1 MPFAKPRNDDFVR
14 SPISASRFIPHRCG
28 VRSCTKPSN
37 KNACKANVLGN
48 ADGVAILVAI
58 GVVAVLLTAGLALN
72 QRIRGS
78 VVEAA
83 LARDDLVLSEM
94 AASGI
99 HAAEV
104 MLLNDRKENQT
115 DTLQEDWA
123 DPEKVAEWMALIPFD
138 DGAVEVAITDER
150 GKIQV
155 NALVKF
161 PEGQQFSASQR
172 SLWERLLKRLFSMF
186 EDTSDTDSNKII
198 NSLKDWM
205 DSGDD
210 DAITG
215 LSGAESDYY
224 ESLDPPYSCKNG
236 PVDHLGE
243 VALVQGVTPEL
254 FYGAGGVA
262 GLSSLLTVYGISE
275 ATDGRFTYDGK
286 INISTADVAVLA
298 AMLPEESDDLAEA
311 LADYRMAKA
320 DETYTNNIT
329 GSTWYKSVPGLGGVT
344 IDADLI
350 AVSSDLFRISSTAKR
365 NNRSLTVEAV
375 VQREK
380 ESDTGKWICKTLIWQ
395 VE

>member
-1 MPFAKPRNDDFVR
+1 MLFAKPSIN
-14 SPISASRFIPHRCG
+14 SSRR
-28 VRSCTKPSN
+28 
-37 KNACKANVLGN
+37 AAVLGN

-78 VVEAA
+78 VTEAA
-83 LARDDLVLSEM
+83 LAKDDLVLSEM
-94 AASGI
+94 AASGV

-104 MLLNDRKENQT
+104 MLINDRKENQT

-123 DPEKVAEWMALIPFD
+123 DPEKVAEWMALIPFE
-138 DGAVEVAITDER
+138 DGTVEVAITDER

-161 PEGQQFSASQR
+161 PEGRQFSASQR
-172 SLWERLLKRLFSMF
+172 SLWERLLDRLFSMF
-186 EDTSDTDSNKII
+186 EETPDTDSNTII

-205 DSGDD
+205 DKNDD

-224 ESLDPPYSCKNG
+224 EGLDPPYSCKNG

-262 GLSSLLTVYGISE
+262 GLSSLLTVHGVSAAGE
-275 ATDGRFTYDGK
+275 GRFTYDGK

-298 AMLPEESDDLAEA
+298 ALLPEESDDLAEA
-311 LADYRMAKA
+311 LADYRTAKS
-320 DETYTNNIT
+320 DETYTNTIT
-329 GSTWYKSVPGLGGVT
+329 GKTWYKNVPGASGIT
-344 IDADLI
+344 IDSDLI
-350 AVSSDLFRISSTAKR
+350 TVSSDLFRISSTAKR
-365 NNRSLTVEAV
+365 NNRSFTVEAV
-375 VQREK
+375 IRREK
-380 ESDTGKWICKTLIWQ
+380 DTDTGKWICKTLIWQ
-395 VE
+395 AE